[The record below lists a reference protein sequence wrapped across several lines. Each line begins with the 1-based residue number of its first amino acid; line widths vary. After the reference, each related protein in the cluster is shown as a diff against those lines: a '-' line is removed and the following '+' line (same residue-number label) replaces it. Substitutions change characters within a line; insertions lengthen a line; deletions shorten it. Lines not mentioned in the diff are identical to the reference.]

1 MKFEIKKIQFALN
14 MFKKNLEDSLN
25 FERAPCKLQR
35 PIKSQ
40 KQWKEREGSENGRSW
55 GRAWSCL
62 WKITRAVRFSGAKV
76 WADQTKHS
84 HLGRP
89 GNTKIVANL
98 KLIRALVPQVK
109 LDLASWQNSNVRLAI
124 WEYRPGN
131 VALRFTNV
139 DMRHCNM
146 VE

>member
-1 MKFEIKKIQFALN
+1 
-14 MFKKNLEDSLN
+14 
-25 FERAPCKLQR
+25 
-35 PIKSQ
+35 
-40 KQWKEREGSENGRSW
+40 
-55 GRAWSCL
+55 
-62 WKITRAVRFSGAKV
+62 
-76 WADQTKHS
+76 
-84 HLGRP
+84 
-89 GNTKIVANL
+89 VANL